1 MRQKFFFILLL
12 VLIAFA
18 LLYCVWLVLRSIYQ
32 LFADAHSNR
41 ELDALAEEL
50 ARNREIERLA
60 NQKRLST
67 GCHHEFNAEQ
77 GALPLGVC
85 RLCGIARDKPAGDC
99 DHRWRPMASI
109 IPESRCEVCGAHFS
123 SAVGS

>member
-32 LFADAHSNR
+32 LFADAHANR

-50 ARNREIERLA
+50 AKIREIERLA
-60 NQKRLST
+60 NQKRLSN
-67 GCHHEFNAEQ
+67 GCQHDFNNEI
-77 GALPLGVC
+77 GAVPLGVC
-85 RLCGIARDKPAGDC
+85 RLCGIAREKPAGDC
-99 DHRWRPMASI
+99 DHRWRALGGI
-109 IPESRCEVCGAHFS
+109 IPESRCEVCGEKYSGVA
-123 SAVGS
+123 GR